1 MDSGGQG
8 RPPVTSKE
16 RYNVRTTLF
25 SAASAALLI
34 AALAFTEL
42 HAQPGGQGQSPPA
55 GQGQA
60 PARAA
65 ASTAPAAGAPASS
78 AGSGGIAVV
87 DVTYILDHYSRLKQA
102 TDAFKRDMDTAE
114 AQLKKER
121 DAMAK
126 KAEKLKTFKPG
137 TPEFKSLEEELI
149 KGESDWK
156 LRVNRQKGEFAE
168 RDANNFLKA
177 YQEMTAAVKTYADR
191 NGIALVLR
199 FNGAPIDS
207 TNPQAVQME
216 LSKLVMHYQKDI
228 DITDQILAELNR
240 NAAVATPRT
249 QPPPR
254 R

>member
-1 MDSGGQG
+1 M
-8 RPPVTSKE
+8 
-16 RYNVRTTLF
+16 RTTLF

-34 AALAFTEL
+34 AALGFTEL
-42 HAQPGGQGQSPPA
+42 HAQAVGQGQGPAGQGQSPP
-55 GQGQA
+55 
-60 PARAA
+60 RT
-65 ASTAPAAGAPASS
+65 ASTAPASAAAP
-78 AGSGGIAVV
+78 GSIAVI

-102 TDAFKRDMDTAE
+102 TEAFKRDMDTAE

-121 DAMAK
+121 DVLAK

-137 TPEFKSLEEELI
+137 TPEFKSLEEEII
-149 KGESDWK
+149 KAESDWK

-191 NGIALVLR
+191 NNIALVMR

-216 LSKLVMHYQKDI
+216 LSKLVMHYSKDI

>member
-16 RYNVRTTLF
+16 RYNVRTTLI

-34 AALAFTEL
+34 AALGFTEL
-42 HAQPGGQGQSPPA
+42 SAQPA
-55 GQGQA
+55 GQGQL
-60 PARAA
+60 PPRAA
-65 ASTAPAAGAPASS
+65 ATTPAAATAPAATAAP
-78 AGSGGIAVV
+78 GGIAVI

-177 YQEMTAAVKTYADR
+177 YQEMTAAVKAYADR

-216 LSKLVMHYQKDI
+216 LSKLVMHYHKDI

>member
-16 RYNVRTTLF
+16 RYNVRTHLI

-34 AALAFTEL
+34 AALGLTAL
-42 HAQPGGQGQSPPA
+42 HAQAPPA
-55 GQGQA
+55 RQA
-60 PARAA
+60 QLPPRSTA
-65 ASTAPAAGAPASS
+65 TAPAATAAP
-78 AGSGGIAVV
+78 GGIAVI

-137 TPEFKSLEEELI
+137 SPEFKSLEEELI
-149 KGESDWK
+149 KAESDWK

-177 YQEMTAAVKTYADR
+177 YQEMTAAVKVYADR

-216 LSKLVMHYQKDI
+216 LSKLVMHYHKDI

-240 NAAVATPRT
+240 TAAGASPRT
-249 QPPPR
+249 HPPTGR
-254 R
+254 

>member
-1 MDSGGQG
+1 M
-8 RPPVTSKE
+8 
-16 RYNVRTTLF
+16 RTTRL

-34 AALAFTEL
+34 AALGFTEL
-42 HAQPGGQGQSPPA
+42 HAQPVGP
-55 GQGQA
+55 GQA
-60 PARAA
+60 PARGQAPPRAA
-65 ASTAPAAGAPASS
+65 ATAPATGAAPS
-78 AGSGGIAVV
+78 GIAVI

-102 TDAFKRDMDTAE
+102 TEAFKHDMDLAK

-121 DAMAK
+121 NVMAK

-137 TPEFKSLEEELI
+137 TPEFKSLEEEII
-149 KGESDWK
+149 KAESDWK

-177 YQEMTAAVKTYADR
+177 YQEMTAAVKAYADR

-216 LSKLVMHYQKDI
+216 LSKLVMHYHKDI
-228 DITDQILAELNR
+228 DITDQILADLNR

-249 QPPPR
+249 NPPPR